1 MRRFEPPLEPWFAL
15 CHLTQP
21 LTWLEPLRSTLP
33 RGWHVV
39 ENKYLIVITDF
50 QERVL
55 SLAGVLWSLGN
66 HVWVL
71 FLFSTAANIITR
83 SQKSQKLFKAG
94 VC

>member
-1 MRRFEPPLEPWFAL
+1 M
-15 CHLTQP
+15 
-21 LTWLEPLRSTLP
+21 
-33 RGWHVV
+33 V
-39 ENKYLIVITDF
+39 ENKYLIVVTDF

-83 SQKSQKLFKAG
+83 SQKSQKLFKAS